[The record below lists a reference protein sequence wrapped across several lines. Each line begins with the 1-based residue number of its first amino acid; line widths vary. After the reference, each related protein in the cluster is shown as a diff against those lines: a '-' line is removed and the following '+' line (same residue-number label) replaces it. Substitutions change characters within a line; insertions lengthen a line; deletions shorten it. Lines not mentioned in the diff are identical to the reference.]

1 LKNGEFHPGVLAMKR
16 RRKKSE
22 QFQPANEDPKA
33 PIFVEIAR
41 LRSQHHLR
49 DAEMILTEVRPYL
62 RLQDR
67 SAYEAIVG
75 ELMVLEQRLNDLKT
89 GMLPDQPIDK

>member
-1 LKNGEFHPGVLAMKR
+1 MRAFEKREVPPGVVAMKR
-16 RRKKSE
+16 RRKE
-22 QFQPANEDPKA
+22 QAQFQPANQDPKA

-49 DAEMILTEVRPYL
+49 DAEMILIEVRPYL

-75 ELMVLEQRLNDLKT
+75 QLSVLERRLNDLKT
-89 GMLPDQPIDK
+89 DM